1 MIELLLGGFVLLM
14 FFLVIS
20 LCRESGKISNEIEI
34 AKEQIKQAE
43 KSKEKENLTDKEL
56 LEWLEKQKK

>member
-1 MIELLLGGFVLLM
+1 MIELLLGGLVLLM
-14 FFLVIS
+14 FFSIIS
-20 LCRESGKISNEIEI
+20 LCRESGKISKEIEI
-34 AKEQIKQAE
+34 VKEQIKQAE